1 MNNQIA
7 NPKVEVPTGISCND
21 KDYINSLL
29 SCLKEMSKNYVM
41 AMNEASNESLYEKY
55 KEVFLVLTSL
65 QREVYEL
72 MFRKGWYSLENVDT
86 QKISQKS
93 QMLSQ
98 EYQDLNGDVYL
109 FTTEGCVSN
118 IEAVQNIYAVFPEPD
133 FAPFGAAVII
143 RRRPQSS
150 PFGHGAQAAV
160 GYFAAG
166 AHLF

>member
-98 EYQDLNGDVYL
+98 EYQNLN
-109 FTTEGCVSN
+109 
-118 IEAVQNIYAVFPEPD
+118 A
-133 FAPFGAAVII
+133 
-143 RRRPQSS
+143 
-150 PFGHGAQAAV
+150 
-160 GYFAAG
+160 
-166 AHLF
+166 